1 MRRRSGWLV
10 HVSVLVLSLAAAPGA
25 HAALVRANWRLEGYL
40 GQAPPGV
47 KVEARVVL
55 RYNDKDYEFDLT
67 KAQSTNPRI
76 PGSRFVHDLKSH
88 QNKLSLSGP
97 RASMDPLV
105 KAAPG
110 EKLLITG
117 YYRTGSDVMQETRVA
132 TAPPDS
138 LPSTR

>member
-10 HVSVLVLSLAAAPGA
+10 HVSVLALSLVAAPGA

-40 GQAPPGV
+40 GQAPPSV

-105 KAAPG
+105 KAAP
-110 EKLLITG
+110 
-117 YYRTGSDVMQETRVA
+117 
-132 TAPPDS
+132 
-138 LPSTR
+138 